1 MKEQHN
7 KDIKKM
13 MRKLKISQ
21 FDLSLKLGVSEMTV
35 YRMLRRELTKEEK
48 DKIMKIIIEME
59 V

>member
-7 KDIKKM
+7 KDIKKL

-48 DKIMKIIIEME
+48 NKIMKIIIEME

>member
-1 MKEQHN
+1 MKEHQN
-7 KDIKKM
+7 KDVKKL